1 MFETLSHFALQQYW
15 WVIISLLASLLV
27 FLFFVQGGQTLIFT
41 LGKNELE
48 RAMLIG
54 SLGHK
59 WGLTF
64 TTLVTFG
71 EHYKIYF
78 SKIFFPLFFF
88 CFLLEF
94 CNFVS

>member
-54 SLGHK
+54 
-59 WGLTF
+59 
-64 TTLVTFG
+64 
-71 EHYKIYF
+71 
-78 SKIFFPLFFF
+78 
-88 CFLLEF
+88 
-94 CNFVS
+94 